1 MTLGTVVWAYVL
13 LDRTPQWLPWLRVT
27 LLVGGVVA
35 AVALAAAGGLSR
47 AGWRRALVAG
57 CASLA
62 LVAALGGSAAY
73 SFATAARPH
82 TGPIPSSGPAGVNWA
97 IGPGAGPGMGG
108 GGPMGG
114 PFARGNRRGG
124 PNGAGAL
131 PGGAPPP
138 GALPGVGGLPA
149 AGNLPGNVPG
159 GFAGG
164 FPGGPGMFEEGTVS
178 QELVDFV
185 QQDSG
190 RYRWAVAMTSANNAA
205 PIQVA
210 ARVPVMAIGGFNG
223 TDQLYSLERFKQDVR
238 AGRIHYYIA
247 GGGFAGSP
255 NVGVSGDIAAW
266 VRAGFKA
273 KTVGG
278 ATVYDL
284 TAAPPN

>member
-1 MTLGTVVWAYVL
+1 MTVGTVVWAYVL
-13 LDRTPQWLPWLRVT
+13 LERTPQWLPWLRVA

-35 AVALAAAGGLSR
+35 AVALAAAGGRSR

-82 TGPIPSSGPAGVNWA
+82 TGPIPSSGPASVDWA
-97 IGPGAGPGMGG
+97 IGPGPGPGIVG

-114 PFARGNRRGG
+114 PFARGNRRGV
-124 PNGAGAL
+124 P

-149 AGNLPGNVPG
+149 PGNLPGNVPG

-164 FPGGPGMFEEGTVS
+164 FPGFPGMFEEGTVS
-178 QELVDFV
+178 RELVDFV
-185 QQDSG
+185 RQDAG
-190 RYRWAVAMTSANNAA
+190 GYRWAVAMTSASNAA
-205 PIQVA
+205 PIQLA

-223 TDQLYSLERFKQDVR
+223 TDELYSLERFKQDVR

-266 VRAGFKA
+266 VRAGFKGQS
-273 KTVGG
+273 VGG

-284 TAAPPN
+284 TAAPTN